1 MTTFAVFWPYTWNK
15 GPKNARKTTSIVK
28 TSPMISG
35 KSIQFVLLLSFF
47 ATQCSAPK
55 QATAPVSKPDSISAR
70 LDKVKLT
77 DLDGKPVSLADYAG
91 KPIFLNFWATW
102 CGPCV
107 SEMGSIEK
115 AAQQFKQDIVFLA
128 ISNEP
133 PSLIKT
139 YLKKN
144 KYSFNFARFEGSY
157 LDLYVVALPTT
168 LLIDA
173 NGQVIAEEEGFRNW
187 TSASSLDLLSSLL
200 KN

>member
-1 MTTFAVFWPYTWNK
+1 
-15 GPKNARKTTSIVK
+15 
-28 TSPMISG
+28 MISG
-35 KSIQFVLLLSFF
+35 KSIQFVLLVSLF
-47 ATQCSAPK
+47 AIQCSGPK
-55 QATAPVSKPDSISAR
+55 QTAAPASKPDSLYAR
-70 LDKVKLT
+70 LAKVNLT
-77 DLDGKPVSLADYAG
+77 DLDGKSVSLQDYAG

-115 AAQQFKQDIVFLA
+115 ASQQFKEDIVFLA
-128 ISNEP
+128 VSNEP
-133 PSLIKT
+133 PALIKS

-173 NGQVIAEEEGFRNW
+173 NGQLVSEEEGFRNW
-187 TSASSLDLLSSLL
+187 TSASSLELLSSLL
-200 KN
+200 KK